1 MADSDLEPVR
11 VRQTRNK
18 ERTRAAVLAAAAAAM
33 ADRGTA
39 VSLAYIAQQAG
50 VSKGGLLH
58 HFATRDQL
66 ILALVEDANERFR
79 EIVAGYLDLS
89 ENSPG
94 KMLRAYVRALCSGS
108 DATSQYFN
116 SAPTWNGVHL
126 IPEVAEVMAA
136 DAAWWE
142 EQFALDGLAADR
154 ILVVRRAAEGMAA
167 AVAYGEVDA
176 AAAATA
182 RDLLVGLSLG
192 DQLTG

>member
-1 MADSDLEPVR
+1 MTADDPARE
-11 VRQTRNK
+11 RQTRNS
-18 ERTRAAVLAAAAAAM
+18 ERTRSAVLAAAAAAM

-79 EIVAGYLDLS
+79 DVVTGYLDLS
-89 ENSPG
+89 ENTPG

-108 DATSQYFN
+108 DATAQYFN

-126 IPEVAEVMAA
+126 IPAVAEVMAA

-142 EQFALDGLAADR
+142 EQFALDGLSANR

-167 AVAYGEVDA
+167 AVAYGEADGQA
-176 AAAATA
+176 ALNA
-182 RDLLVGLSLG
+182 RDLFLDLTLGGELG
-192 DQLTG
+192 D